1 MTRFME
7 LFQYRE
13 LVWNFVVR
21 DLKIRYKHS
30 ILGFAW
36 SLLNP
41 LGMMAIFTVVFT
53 IMLPYASVE
62 KYPFFVL
69 CALLPWNFFSNSV
82 LSSMYSVV
90 GNAFLI
96 KKVYFPREVLPLS
109 SVFSNLIHFL
119 LALPLLFLLMMVM
132 KVAITPW
139 ALLLPVM
146 ILVQLIFTIGLAMV
160 LSTLNVLY
168 RDTPMI
174 MEVVLLAWFFLTPVF
189 YPIEVL
195 PQSRL
200 LWGMVLDVRRLVYIS
215 NPMASIIASYRV
227 ILYHGAPPAFDF
239 LSRTAVTA
247 LAMLVVGYLFFSRYS
262 RTFAEEM

>member
-1 MTRFME
+1 
-7 LFQYRE
+7 
-13 LVWNFVVR
+13 
-21 DLKIRYKHS
+21 
-30 ILGFAW
+30 
-36 SLLNP
+36 
-41 LGMMAIFTVVFT
+41 
-53 IMLPYASVE
+53 
-62 KYPFFVL
+62 
-69 CALLPWNFFSNSV
+69 
-82 LSSMYSVV
+82 MYSVV